1 MYRLVVNK
9 IRCKFCGDI
18 IESRFRHDFV
28 RCRCG
33 KCAAD
38 GGQDYALRAF
48 DGENPADV
56 FEDMSTYKDMETG
69 RLMSAAEALA
79 DQIPYEQVAF
89 EVKEVREAPDAVQVV
104 EERGG
109 ETDYLVSSKIIH
121 PAEDE
126 LLKVTVEEEPDIS
139 EEPEAPVAEAPK
151 EEKVFKGKPYGK
163 K

>member
-1 MYRLVVNK
+1 
-9 IRCKFCGDI
+9 
-18 IESRFRHDFV
+18 
-28 RCRCG
+28 
-33 KCAAD
+33 
-38 GGQDYALRAF
+38 
-48 DGENPADV
+48 
-56 FEDMSTYKDMETG
+56 MSTYKDMETG
-69 RLMSAAEALA
+69 RLVSAAEALA

-104 EERGG
+104 EERDG

-126 LLKVTVEEEPDIS
+126 LLKATVEEEPDIP

>member
-69 RLMSAAEALA
+69 RLVSAAEALA
-79 DQIPYEQVAF
+79 DQIPYEHVAF
-89 EVKEVREAPDAVQVV
+89 EVKEAPAGDEVAREVLNDIQETTPEAAKAVIEDNDAPD
-104 EERGG
+104 
-109 ETDYLVSSKIIH
+109 I
-121 PAEDE
+121 P
-126 LLKVTVEEEPDIS
+126 